1 MKWRRKTFLV
11 AICLHWPMN
20 SVTSLKGKGWKW
32 ATGGWGTAGRRGSGE
47 SMGGPLFQES
57 RSWWGRAGYRPSA
70 SRFPDSVLGSLVS
83 ARLGDVTEMVRTF
96 TWPMPRV
103 FLKEIFSRASYLNT
117 PPSFSVEPR
126 WRIHVDCLSF
136 PVKPKVHK
144 GWHLSCLFSFVSRS
158 LSRARYY
165 VGINSYSSLYSS
177 NTQVSNEGT
186 QRRMSLRPEVQ
197 AWFSLSSGTFS
208 IT

>member
-1 MKWRRKTFLV
+1 MWLLLREK
-11 AICLHWPMN
+11 
-20 SVTSLKGKGWKW
+20 
-32 ATGGWGTAGRRGSGE
+32 GE
-47 SMGGPLFQES
+47 SGLQGAEELLGGGAVERVWVGHCFKNLDPDGVGQDTGPQ
-57 RSWWGRAGYRPSA
+57 WVA
-70 SRFPDSVLGSLVS
+70 FPDSVLGSLVS